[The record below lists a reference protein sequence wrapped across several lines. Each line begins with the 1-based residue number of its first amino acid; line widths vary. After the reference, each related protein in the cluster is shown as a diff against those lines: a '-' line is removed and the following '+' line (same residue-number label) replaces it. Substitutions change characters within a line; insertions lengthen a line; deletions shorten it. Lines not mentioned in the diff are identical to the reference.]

1 VKFQL
6 SIINF
11 LRERWKL
18 LVVLNLLFFST
29 VTVTLFIVG
38 LTMQPSLANSDW
50 KPSGSQLLPFGGWL
64 GILLG
69 IFIFNLIISS
79 LVFISLPGFLFFP
92 LSGALLLYRAILW
105 GFLLYT
111 FPLRIFLMALP
122 TVVLEGEAYVL
133 AASAGTLV
141 GMSWVKPV
149 WTNRDRAPSP
159 RLQALRTMLKEFM
172 GIYLALVILLFAAAI
187 AETVAILLIV

>member
-1 VKFQL
+1 
-6 SIINF
+6 
-11 LRERWKL
+11 
-18 LVVLNLLFFST
+18 
-29 VTVTLFIVG
+29 
-38 LTMQPSLANSDW
+38 MQPSLANSDW
-50 KPSGSQLLPFGGWL
+50 KPNGSQLLPFRGWL

-133 AASAGTLV
+133 AALAGTLV
-141 GMSWVKPV
+141 GMSWAKPV
-149 WTNRDRAPSP
+149 WTNRAQRS
-159 RLQALRTMLKEFM
+159 RLEALRTMLKEFM
-172 GIYLALVILLFAAAI
+172 GISLAVVILLFAAAI
-187 AETVAILLIV
+187 VETVAILLIA

>member
-1 VKFQL
+1 MKFQL
-6 SIINF
+6 PIINF
-11 LRERWKL
+11 FRERWKL

-29 VTVTLFIVG
+29 VTVTLFIAG

-50 KPSGSQLLPFGGWL
+50 EPSGSQLLPFGGWL
-64 GILLG
+64 GMMLG
-69 IFIFNLIISS
+69 IFIFNLIVSS
-79 LVFISLPGFLFFP
+79 LVFISLPGFIFFP
-92 LSGALLLYRAILW
+92 LSGALLLYRAILG

-133 AASAGTLV
+133 AASGGTLV

-149 WTNRDRAPSP
+149 WTNRAQSS
-159 RLQALRTMLKEFM
+159 RLEALRTMLKEFM
-172 GIYLALVILLFAAAI
+172 RIYLTLAILLFAAAI
-187 AETVAILLIV
+187 AETVVIRLIT